1 MESSDI
7 KIDKDGIWYYQ
18 GAHMFRKDI
27 LCVFFEHL
35 EIDDAGK
42 YFIEL
47 NGEIYYIDVEDTPV
61 VVVAVYLPES
71 ASDGQKKL
79 VILLSDDSME
89 DLDLGSVCIGDQNVM
104 YCRIRQGKF
113 LARFTRKSYYQLA
126 QFIEPDDAEQYY
138 IVVNNNKYPIKTK

>member
-1 MESSDI
+1 
-7 KIDKDGIWYYQ
+7 
-18 GAHMFRKDI
+18 MFRKDI
-27 LCVFFEHL
+27 LCIFFEHL

-47 NGEIYYIDVEDTPV
+47 NGEIYYIDVEDTPI
-61 VVVAVYLPES
+61 VVVAVYHTES
-71 ASDGQKKL
+71 SDGQKKL

-89 DLDLGSVCIGDQNVM
+89 DLDVMSVCIGNENVL

-126 QFIEPDDAEQYY
+126 EFIVPDDEETYY
-138 IVVNNNKYPIKTK
+138 IVVNNHKYLIKTK